1 MALTLTER
9 QADIWRTAAAIIYGA
24 ARGEC
29 DDLPTLMLREGDQ
42 RYHGEVAA
50 CVCAAFIEAAR
61 RRGIDNRLID
71 EARMSFRWT
80 NRPADEQQAVEAAH
94 RFAHAVAA
102 IGIAYHG
109 PDEAIA
115 RTHLVVEQFAVG
127 DYGPGIEVE

>member
-9 QADIWRTAAAIIYGA
+9 QADIWRTAAAIIYDA
-24 ARGEC
+24 ARGDC
-29 DDLPTLMLREGDQ
+29 DDLRTLMFREGDR

-50 CVCAAFIEAAR
+50 CVCAAFIEAAER
-61 RRGIDNRLID
+61 HGVDNRLID

-80 NRPADEQQAVEAAH
+80 DRPADERQAVQAAH
-94 RFAHAVAA
+94 RFAHAFAA

-115 RTHLVVEQFAVG
+115 RAHLLVERFAVG
-127 DYGPGIEVE
+127 NFGPGVGVE